1 MNDATLARIN
11 QGEITSRDR
20 DLAESFIAK
29 AAKDSILSLMLQ
41 RILASHDRGVGVDV
55 FAYDAE
61 VTPNEAA
68 ALLKMSRPHLLTF
81 MDQGDLPFHYVGK
94 TRKHRKIKMGDLKEF
109 MAARAAGQ
117 EIVANALHNAPS
129 LPIDE
134 KPLSQD
140 EIEEL
145 KNL

>member
-11 QGEITSRDR
+11 QGEITSLDR
-20 DLAESFIAK
+20 DLAESFIEK
-29 AAKDSILSLMLQ
+29 AAKDSIVSLMLQ

-81 MDQGDLPFHYVGK
+81 MDHGDLPFHYVGES
-94 TRKHRKIKMGDLKEF
+94 RKHRKIKMGDLQEF

-140 EIEEL
+140 EIDEL